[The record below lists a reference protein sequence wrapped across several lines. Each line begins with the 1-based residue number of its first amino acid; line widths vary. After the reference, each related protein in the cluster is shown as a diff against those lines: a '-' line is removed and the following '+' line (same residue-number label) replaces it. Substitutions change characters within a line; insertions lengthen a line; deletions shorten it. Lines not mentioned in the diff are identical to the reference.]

1 MRISDWSSD
10 VCSSDLFEHRELRV
24 VPGAHALV
32 AEVAV
37 DLVHALEG
45 TDDQALEVELRR
57 HAQAQ
62 VQAERVVMRGDRL
75 GRRTTGPVMHHRR
88 LDFQEASLAEPAKDR
103 ADHLRALRS
112 AESRVGK
119 EDVSTGSSRVTPLP
133 EKKKE

>member
-37 DLVHALEG
+37 DLVHALEA

-57 HAQAQ
+57 HEQEQ
-62 VQAERVVMRGDRL
+62 VQVERVVMRGERL
-75 GRRTTGPVMHHRR
+75 GRRTTGQVMNHRR
-88 LDFQEASLAEPAKDR
+88 LDFDEAPRVEPQTERDDNLTAHAIGRDACR
-103 ADHLRALRS
+103 ERGWQDGS
-112 AESRVGK
+112 
-119 EDVSTGSSRVTPLP
+119 STG
-133 EKKKE
+133 EAG